1 MGNYE
6 NFRDSLICEKN
17 DHIDNAAQNVI
28 VSVLNKKEEDTAN
41 DVKQLVKT
49 LLPNG
54 MAFPDG
60 IDMQAV
66 SGKAKAAIEA
76 LGIKDRAW
84 DMGHIAE
91 VETAVENMLDGM
103 GIPVCHPFFTE
114 DDDID
119 EDDENYD
126 EDNDG
131 ILCCLSCDR
140 CDKCPEKNE
149 RP

>member
-1 MGNYE
+1 MSNYE

-17 DHIDNAAQNVI
+17 DRIDNAAQNVI
-28 VSVLNKKEEDTAN
+28 VSVLRQKEEYIMN
-41 DVKQLVKT
+41 DVRQLVTT

-54 MAFPDG
+54 ASFPDG

-66 SGKAKAAIEA
+66 TDRAKAAVET
-76 LGIKDRAW
+76 LGIHDGTW

-91 VETAVENMLDGM
+91 VETAVESTLDDM
-103 GIPVCHPFFTE
+103 GVTVCHPFFTE

-140 CDKCPEKNE
+140 CDKCPERNK
-149 RP
+149 RS